1 MADAKKAVIVTGG
14 AGGIG
19 RAIAA
24 RFLQAGYP
32 VLIAGNNLEKLQE
45 TVQALARG
53 DMPVRGHFTD
63 VRVKSENF
71 ALGEVCEKE
80 LGVTAH
86 TLVLCAGV
94 QTFQRAE
101 LVTEEEWDYVQSVNS
116 KGAFFGFQA
125 AGSFLPEGGSVVAIS
140 SIQARLGGPLYPH
153 YSASKAAML
162 SLVRSFSLAL
172 APRGIRV
179 NAVAPGVIAT
189 GLWEKADREI
199 SSLLSLKPGAARK
212 DRISRVPLQRAG
224 TPEDVAH
231 SVYFL
236 ASSDASY
243 ITGETIHV
251 CGGDVML

>member
-1 MADAKKAVIVTGG
+1 MGEPKNPVIVTGG
-14 AGGIG
+14 ASGIG
-19 RAIAA
+19 RGIVA
-24 RFLQAGYP
+24 RFLEGGHP
-32 VLIAGNNLEKLQE
+32 VLVADNNEGKLAE
-45 TVQALARG
+45 TVETFSSSSSQ
-53 DMPVRGHFTD
+53 VQGHVMD
-63 VRVKSENF
+63 VRDKDQNF
-71 ALGEVCEKE
+71 ALGSVCEAAF
-80 LGVTAH
+80 GAPAR

-94 QTFQRAE
+94 QTFQHAKD
-101 LVTEEEWDYVQSVNS
+101 VTEEEWDYVQSVNS

-125 AGSFLPEGGSVVAIS
+125 AGDFLPEDSSVVAIA

-153 YSASKAAML
+153 YSASKAALL

-172 APRGIRV
+172 APQQIRV

-189 GLWEKADREI
+189 DLWETADREI
-199 SSLLSLKPGAARK
+199 SQLLSLKPGAARAE
-212 DRISRVPLQRAG
+212 RISKVPLQRAG

-236 ASSDASY
+236 ASDGASY